1 MNKLIGA
8 LAFAALVA
16 ATPAVA
22 HQGMHMGAK
31 AASAS
36 KPATLRGE
44 IVDTGCYVAEGMR
57 GAKNKECT
65 AKCVNTGMPMALLT
79 ADNRLYLLTPNH
91 DNADPYEKCK
101 GFAAEMVAVT
111 GVVSERNGMRI
122 IDVSDVKPV
131 ETAAK

>member
-1 MNKLIGA
+1 MKRFTVLLGVAASIVASSA
-8 LAFAALVA
+8 LAH
-16 ATPAVA
+16 T
-22 HQGMHMGAK
+22 GMHMAAAKGAK
-31 AASAS
+31 
-36 KPATLRGE
+36 PGVVRGE
-44 IVDTGCYVAEGMR
+44 IVDTGCYVAEGLH

-79 ADNRLYLLTPNH
+79 SDNRLFLLTPNH

-101 GFAAEMVAVT
+101 AFAAEMVEVR
-111 GVVSERNGMRI
+111 GVVSERNGMHI